1 MAKKELNSSIMSG
14 LFWRFGERIFA
25 QGVSFVIS
33 LILARLLAPND
44 YGVVAILLIFIDLAN
59 VFVVSSFG
67 VALVQKK
74 DADQLD
80 FSSVFYFNIA
90 LSIIIYL
97 VLYTCSPFIETFYA
111 IEGLASLLRLL
122 SLKIILS
129 GVNSIQQAYVQKH
142 MMFKK
147 FFFSTLVGTLIS
159 AVVGIV
165 MAYKGYGPLA
175 LVCQYLTNS
184 LIDTLVLWFT
194 VKWRPIKAFSMQRL
208 IPLIQ
213 YGWKI
218 LVAGLLGTFYTNLRS
233 FVIGKVYTTD
243 DLAYYNQGQKFP
255 QLLVTNLNTAI
266 DSVLLPAMS
275 QVQNNPHELKVLI
288 RRSIRYASLL
298 MWPLMM
304 GLLSVSKNVVI
315 ILLTEKWLPCLP
327 FMWLA
332 CLQFALEPVQTANL
346 QAIKAVGRSDII
358 LKLELIKKGYGIL
371 ILLLTMKYGV
381 FAIAL
386 GGVTQTFVAT
396 LCNTSP
402 NRKLLGYHY
411 REQIHDLL
419 PSVLMSLVMALIVL
433 GVGLLPIA
441 PLLLLIIQIIVGIV
455 IYTVLVYIF
464 QRSMFIF
471 VLDKVKQFLHR
482 S

>member
-1 MAKKELNSSIMSG
+1 MKNLGNNIITG

-25 QGVSFVIS
+25 QGVSFIIS
-33 LILARLLAPND
+33 LILARLLTPND
-44 YGVVAILLIFIDLAN
+44 YGIVAILLIFIDIAN

-80 FSSVFYFNIA
+80 FSSVFYFNVA
-90 LSIIIYL
+90 LSFGIYGL
-97 VLYTCSPFIETFYA
+97 LFMVAPYIETFYS
-111 IEGLASLLRLL
+111 IDGLASLLRLL
-122 SLKIILS
+122 SLKLILS
-129 GVNSIQQAYVQKH
+129 GANSVQQAYVQRN
-142 MMFKK
+142 MLFKK
-147 FFFSTLVGTLIS
+147 FFFSTLIGTLIS
-159 AVVGIV
+159 AVVGIY
-165 MAYKGYGPLA
+165 MAYKGFGPLA

-184 LIDTLVLWFT
+184 LIDTVVLFVT
-194 VKWRPIKAFSMQRL
+194 VKWRPIKQFSIQRL

-218 LVAGLLGTFYTNLRS
+218 LVAGLLGTFYMNLRS
-233 FVIGKVYTTD
+233 FVIGKRYSTD

-266 DSVLLPAMS
+266 DSVLLPAMA
-275 QVQNNPHELKVLI
+275 QVQNNQEQLKQLI
-288 RRSIRYASLL
+288 RQSISYASLI
-298 MWPLMM
+298 MWPLMI
-304 GLLSVSKNVVI
+304 GLLTVSENLVI
-315 ILLTEKWLPCLP
+315 LLLTEKWLPCLP

-358 LKLELIKKGYGIL
+358 LKLEIIKKGYGIL

-396 LCNTSP
+396 ICNTYP
-402 NRKLLGYHY
+402 NRKLLGYRY
-411 REQIHDLL
+411 REQIKDLF
-419 PSVLMSLVMALIVL
+419 PSIGMSLVMGALVL
-433 GVGLLPIA
+433 GIGKLFNSPLIA
-441 PLLLLIIQIIVGIV
+441 LIIQVVSGIV
-455 IYTVLVYIF
+455 IYIILVYLF
-464 QRSMFIF
+464 NRDMFESVIQKMKKI
-471 VLDKVKQFLHR
+471 LGK
-482 S
+482 

>member
-1 MAKKELNSSIMSG
+1 MKNLGNNIITG

-25 QGVSFVIS
+25 QGVSFIIS
-33 LILARLLAPND
+33 LILARLLTPND
-44 YGVVAILLIFIDLAN
+44 YGIVAILLIFIDIAN

-80 FSSVFYFNIA
+80 FSSVFYFNVA
-90 LSIIIYL
+90 LSFGIYGL
-97 VLYTCSPFIETFYA
+97 LFMVAPYIEAFYS
-111 IEGLASLLRLL
+111 IDGLASLLRLL
-122 SLKIILS
+122 SLKLILS
-129 GVNSIQQAYVQKH
+129 GANSVQQAYVQRN
-142 MMFKK
+142 MLFKK
-147 FFFSTLVGTLIS
+147 FFFSTLIGTLIS
-159 AVVGIV
+159 AVVGIY
-165 MAYKGYGPLA
+165 MAYKGFGPLA

-184 LIDTLVLWFT
+184 LIDTVVLFVT
-194 VKWRPIKAFSMQRL
+194 VKWRPIKQFSIQRL

-218 LVAGLLGTFYTNLRS
+218 LVAGLLGTFYMNLRS
-233 FVIGKVYTTD
+233 FVIGKRYSTD

-266 DSVLLPAMS
+266 DSVLLPAMA
-275 QVQNNPHELKVLI
+275 QVQNNQEQLKQLI
-288 RRSIRYASLL
+288 RQSISYASLI
-298 MWPLMM
+298 MWPLMI
-304 GLLSVSKNVVI
+304 GLLTVSENLVI
-315 ILLTEKWLPCLP
+315 LLLTEKWLPCLP

-358 LKLELIKKGYGIL
+358 LKLEIIKKGYGIL

-396 LCNTSP
+396 ICNTYP
-402 NRKLLGYHY
+402 NRKLLGYRY
-411 REQIHDLL
+411 REQIKDLF
-419 PSVLMSLVMALIVL
+419 PSIGMSLVMGALVFGIGKL
-433 GVGLLPIA
+433 FNSPLIA
-441 PLLLLIIQIIVGIV
+441 LIIQVISGVV
-455 IYTVLVYIF
+455 IYIILVYLF
-464 QRSMFIF
+464 NRDMFESVIQKMKKI
-471 VLDKVKQFLHR
+471 LGK
-482 S
+482 